1 MAKDLI
7 SALQDCQTI
16 IQNNPVSIYNG
27 DFIKPAYLVCMAAYL
42 YKHKTPPS
50 LFNVDDSLI
59 NYLITIGFFNKVWG
73 VNDDWDRPNLGKS
86 YSLLTMLD
94 CEESVDSATTQI
106 GSCINAMV
114 DEKNRAAIS
123 LLIDAIGEVHDNV
136 WSHGKSTGF
145 SMAQKYNKWIEF
157 ALADCGSGFLKELK
171 RVGIQVDSHEGAIDW
186 CIQKGHSSKTFKPQD
201 DWAQQLPPDV
211 IGNPM
216 GSLARYSSGN
226 NHAGL
231 GLPRFIEVVESFG
244 GELTIITGNAELSIS
259 NFPHRI
265 KRIKPCFQD
274 LSWDGVII
282 QCRLQTSNLNQ
293 TPTPSAN
300 SEIADILD
308 TLTG

>member
-16 IQNNPVSIYNG
+16 IKNNPISIYNG

-42 YKHKTPPS
+42 YKHKTPTHF
-50 LFNVDDSLI
+50 FNVDDSRM
-59 NYLITIGFFNKVWG
+59 NYLITIGFFNNVWG
-73 VNDDWDRPNLGKS
+73 INDTWDRPNLGKS

-114 DEKNRAAIS
+114 DGENRAAIS
-123 LLIDAIGEVHDNV
+123 PLIDAIGEVHDNV

-157 ALADCGSGFLKELK
+157 ALADCGSGFLKELN
-171 RVGIQVDSHEGAIDW
+171 RVGIQIDNHEDAIEW
-186 CIQKGHSSKTFKPQD
+186 CIKKGNSSKTIKPKD

-216 GSLARYSSGN
+216 GSLAKYSSGN

-231 GLPRFIEVVESFG
+231 GLPRFIDVVESFG

-259 NFPHRI
+259 NFQNRI
-265 KRIKPCFQD
+265 KHIRPCPQD
-274 LSWDGVII
+274 LFWDGVII

-293 TPTPSAN
+293 ITTPSAN
-300 SEIADILD
+300 AEIADILD
-308 TLTG
+308 TLIG